1 MKLEEPA
8 KPCAIKIKF
17 LFFLSFSGSKMVI
30 GVWFIILFLINILLS
45 KMDKLKILKI
55 INDKKINDNKNL
67 KFCGILNGKLGVYR
81 KLFYKNNNKLK

>member
-1 MKLEEPA
+1 M
-8 KPCAIKIKF
+8 
-17 LFFLSFSGSKMVI
+17 
-30 GVWFIILFLINILLS
+30 INILLS

-67 KFCGILNGKLGVYR
+67 KFCGIINGNLGVYR